1 MSAVYAASVT
11 QNPVEAPVAAQGP
24 AAAAAPAPKPAVDHD
39 VLRLAAEAVTPEMVA
54 RLASL
59 LVQLGTLGDELA
71 RGAEAWAVPALR
83 AVEAAAGQA
92 AARPG
97 VPTWRELLALARQ
110 PSTRRGLWF
119 LLATAGELGRRLGSD
134 GEPSSVAAEGPQAP
148 GATRS
153 TPAASARRPA

>member
-1 MSAVYAASVT
+1 MSAVYTPSVT
-11 QNPVEAPVAAQGP
+11 QNPLEAPVAPQSPASAEAVAQNS
-24 AAAAAPAPKPAVDHD
+24 AADHL

-59 LVQLGTLGDELA
+59 LVQLGTLADELA

-83 AVEAAAGQA
+83 ALEAAASRT
-92 AARPG
+92 AARPE

-119 LLATAGELGRRLGSD
+119 LLATAGELGRRLGPD
-134 GEPSSVAAEGPQAP
+134 GEPLSVAAEGPQTP
-148 GATRS
+148 ATRS
-153 TPAASARRPA
+153 TPATAARQPA